1 MPARI
6 KHVAI
11 VSSEVSR
18 LGEFYAAL
26 FGMTYHNQGGAAHLS
41 DGYIGMNVNGR
52 SPGRQAGFDHFGIEV
67 DDIEEIRAKV
77 RDDYPDIELLQRP
90 SSRSFAGVSMHD
102 PAGNVFDLSPVSK
115 ENRKGVYL
123 DLADDRRNPRHISHL
138 FLRTINA
145 PVVARFYQDVFGFR
159 VGAKDAGD
167 PNVYL
172 TDGTVTLV
180 IAPWRISS
188 YAGTGIERPALDHL
202 GFEVESVE
210 AFESDTRRL
219 TEMNPAIAPRPTKA
233 GAEGEARMK
242 LLATCRFGESRLS
255 DPDGVLLD
263 ISAARQVAAP
273 TSSPS
278 AP

>member
-1 MPARI
+1 MAAKI

-18 LGEFYAAL
+18 LGEFYAAA
-26 FGMTYHNQGGAAHLS
+26 FGMDYRGAGGAGHLS
-41 DGYIGMNVNGR
+41 DGYIGMNVNFR

-67 DDIEEIRAKV
+67 DDIEEIRARV
-77 RDDYPDIELLQRP
+77 RDDYPEVDLLQRP
-90 SSRSFAGVSMHD
+90 SSRSYAAVSMHD

-123 DLADDRRNPRHISHL
+123 DLADEQRNPRHISHL
-138 FLRTINA
+138 FLRTVM
-145 PVVARFYQDVFGFR
+145 PTSVAQFYQDVFGFQQLE
-159 VGAKDAGD
+159 KEPGD

-172 TDGTVTLV
+172 TDGMVTLV
-180 IAPWRISS
+180 VAPWKIAD

-210 AFESDTRRL
+210 AFEADIERL
-219 TEMNPAIAPRPTKA
+219 AAANPGLAPRPIKA
-233 GAEGEARMK
+233 GPEGEARMK
-242 LLATCRFGESRLS
+242 LLASCRYGAHRLS

-263 ISAARQVAAP
+263 VGPHR
-273 TSSPS
+273 
-278 AP
+278 